1 MLLIAYIL
9 FSSELSLCISF
20 RKTLTFILYF
30 VISIQFFP
38 KTEKYVSLYVGGDE
52 AEIMEK
58 RNTLHKQI
66 KDNLIAAAA
75 SGKELE
81 GTFFC

>member
-1 MLLIAYIL
+1 M
-9 FSSELSLCISF
+9 
-20 RKTLTFILYF
+20 
-30 VISIQFFP
+30 QFFP

-58 RNTLHKQI
+58 RNTLRKQI